1 MTPRLTIFAAIG
13 VVAAAFIVCMVINIV
28 IGVRTIVINGNDLAG
43 YDEIITVAGIE
54 QGSGYF
60 SYNTG
65 KAEKNVLSEI
75 HCISDIKISRSV
87 FGKVTI
93 EVTEKEPCWYM
104 ELYGEYYALTAELE
118 VIRRADLRDDFI
130 RRGLVRLDLP
140 EILSAILGKKLE
152 YADGDRDCS
161 FLPEFLSE
169 VRGTR
174 MFTEGRIDQLKLET
188 KFEIFV
194 VCDLKYKINLG
205 KYSGAALKLSS
216 VEKAMEDKMFSEN
229 YTFEIDASD
238 VGNITARINE
248 ELNFSYLKP
257 LYGE

>member
-1 MTPRLTIFAAIG
+1 
-13 VVAAAFIVCMVINIV
+13 
-28 IGVRTIVINGNDLAG
+28 
-43 YDEIITVAGIE
+43 
-54 QGSGYF
+54 
-60 SYNTG
+60 
-65 KAEKNVLSEI
+65 
-75 HCISDIKISRSV
+75 
-87 FGKVTI
+87 
-93 EVTEKEPCWYM
+93 
-104 ELYGEYYALTAELE
+104 
-118 VIRRADLRDDFI
+118 
-130 RRGLVRLDLP
+130 
-140 EILSAILGKKLE
+140 
-152 YADGDRDCS
+152 
-161 FLPEFLSE
+161 
-169 VRGTR
+169 

-257 LYGE
+257 LYSE